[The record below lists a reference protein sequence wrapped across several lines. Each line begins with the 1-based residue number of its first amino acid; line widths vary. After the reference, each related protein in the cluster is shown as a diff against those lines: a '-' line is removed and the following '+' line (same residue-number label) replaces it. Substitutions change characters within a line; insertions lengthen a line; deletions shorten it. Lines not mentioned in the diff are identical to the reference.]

1 MEQKYLVFGFYVTFS
16 HFGDHEEDL
25 KILYSYHFCSYIV
38 DLKLVSKMWFFL
50 FCESMFFFENSEK
63 GQPKNFSWFIKVIRF
78 IWRSLVR
85 LFIFCF
91 IFLLRWRITTGGL
104 RGIHHVLSMLLAD
117 LKFTPNPIDLLP
129 GTATMTFNSF
139 ATMLFPG
146 VVLRIYLSFLY
157 ESIFFKFFYI
167 VWIFF

>member
-1 MEQKYLVFGFYVTFS
+1 M
-16 HFGDHEEDL
+16 
-25 KILYSYHFCSYIV
+25 C
-38 DLKLVSKMWFFL
+38 
-50 FCESMFFFENSEK
+50 FFENSEK

-78 IWRSLVR
+78 IWRSLLR

-104 RGIHHVLSMLLAD
+104 REIHHVLSMLLAD

-157 ESIFFKFFYI
+157 ESIFFNFFILCEFFFKEMSSCYFNMLMGDRTQYGTSLVLFKFEVDANKLSRKTNKQFI
-167 VWIFF
+167 VWILTKE